1 MKLFKISLLSD
12 REDEEVLLKLKF
24 RDRTLE
30 LRRKMSL
37 QLHRLL
43 EDTAS
48 WSFNE
53 NEAQKYIDEY
63 SLELVEK
70 SEDNKFKLQIV
81 DKNKNVW
88 GELKPKE
95 PGYIGY
101 FVQTE

>member
-1 MKLFKISLLSD
+1 M
-12 REDEEVLLKLKF
+12 LKLKF
-24 RDRTLE
+24 RNQTLE

-43 EDTAS
+43 EDMTA

-63 SLELVEK
+63 ELELVEK
-70 SEDNKFKLQIV
+70 SVDNKFKLQIV
-81 DKNKNVW
+81 DKNKNIW

>member
-1 MKLFKISLLSD
+1 M
-12 REDEEVLLKLKF
+12 LKLKF
-24 RDRTLE
+24 RNQTLE

-37 QLHRLL
+37 QLHCLL
-43 EDTAS
+43 EDMAA

-63 SLELVEK
+63 GLELVEK
-70 SEDNKFKLQIV
+70 CVDNKFKLQIV
-81 DKNKNVW
+81 DKNKNIW

-101 FVQTE
+101 FAQTE